1 MNHQHFFLLLFTT
14 IPIIAKDIAIPA
26 VTIVPVANLATEP
39 LSKRFPRETFPYE
52 KLPTT
57 YKSKGGIDECPRLHQ
72 LIFNERVN
80 IIKKQGND
88 VMVEVPYLFF
98 QTSPK
103 GQKINHYW
111 SDARYFMPLKSA
123 NRYQHWVPAPIDFNQ
138 PESVSQ
144 SNICTLTRPF
154 YYCPTDKSYSAG
166 TRFIVSDQDGSA
178 LIFDPVEKKVHHA
191 TIPATYCVQN
201 SQLTTPEQRQHFFVQ
216 LLKQWVHN
224 PHGKIPYVWG
234 GCSHNFQYPTLNY
247 IVKAHTYKDKLY
259 FNYCLQGNYPTC
271 DSGFDCTGLILR
283 AAQIAQIPYLFKN
296 TTTVGFNL
304 KQLQSNEKIENGDLI
319 LFSGHIILISDVDKN
334 LVIEARSKYDD
345 YGYIHE
351 IPLCQVFRG
360 IETYA
365 DLRKAYETQEKLERL
380 DAHDKIISHVP
391 IRIMKLNSVWR

>member
-201 SQLTTPEQRQHFFVQ
+201 SQ
-216 LLKQWVHN
+216 
-224 PHGKIPYVWG
+224 
-234 GCSHNFQYPTLNY
+234 YPTLNY

-283 AAQIAQIPYLFKN
+283 AAQIAQIPYFFKN